1 MTEKELPGVS
11 KNTFKL
17 VLDKNF
23 KCEKYIAGFDP
34 YDENSESYSLS
45 VVTKPKKQFRVRR
58 VRGFL
63 RIVDIGY
70 SHIVKI
76 VK

>member
-23 KCEKYIAGFDP
+23 K
-34 YDENSESYSLS
+34 SESYSLCI
-45 VVTKPKKQFRVRR
+45 VTKPKNNLDLNV
-58 VRGFL
+58 
-63 RIVDIGY
+63 
-70 SHIVKI
+70 
-76 VK
+76 